1 MKQNLDRWGW
11 NRLRALQYLN
21 TLLRRTAWIVV
32 ILLVGLS
39 QASPAHAEEDIPSP
53 YEIIDAVNTL
63 RAELGL
69 PPLEID
75 PILMM
80 IAQRQSDYQASIGT
94 ATHYGPEGTRATE
107 RATAAGYGGGERVI
121 VAENVASLAGSI
133 DLHQLLYEFWGDE
146 LHWNTM
152 TKSTYRHIGVGVSVS
167 GEMVYITL
175 DAGWVANPSGKY
187 TPKPPPTG
195 QPDSQATSQPA
206 WIVPVTTVTPQ
217 PNGVIKHTVKFG
229 QTLWGIATAYGLSV
243 EDLARYNGL
252 DPKNAVIYPDE
263 EIYIPTSTDSA
274 IRITTTLTQTTP
286 SIHPSQSSISSTRT
300 RVPHNDKSVKA
311 TVTPTNPSIKN
322 EPMDDLTRNILLVMV
337 IGLAGVILVGII
349 RPKKK

>member
-1 MKQNLDRWGW
+1 VKQNHERRGW
-11 NRLRALQYLN
+11 KRCCALRCTHRLI
-21 TLLRRTAWIVV
+21 RRFVWVV
-32 ILLVGLS
+32 LILLIMVS
-39 QASPAHAEEDIPSP
+39 HFSPVHAEEGIPSP
-53 YEIIDAVNTL
+53 SEIIDAVNTL

-69 PPLEID
+69 PPLEVD

-94 ATHYGPEGTRATE
+94 VTHYGPEGTRATE

-121 VAENVASLAGSI
+121 VAENVASLSGSVDI
-133 DLHQLLYEFWGDE
+133 HQLLYEFWGDA

-152 TKSTYRHIGVGVSVS
+152 TKSTYRHIGVGVTVS
-167 GEMVYITL
+167 GDMVYITL

-195 QPDSQATSQPA
+195 QPDTQTSSQPA

-217 PNGVIKHTVKFG
+217 PDGVIKHIVKFG
-229 QTLWGIATAYGLSV
+229 QTLWGIATAYGLTV

-252 DPKNAVIYPDE
+252 DPKNAVIYPE
-263 EIYIPTSTDSA
+263 QAIYIPTPTDSA
-274 IRITTTLTQTTP
+274 VRITSTLTPTTAGVRP
-286 SIHPSQSSISSTRT
+286 TQSSIVSTRT
-300 RVPHNDKSVKA
+300 RAPRRAAPV
-311 TVTPTNPSIKN
+311 TVTPTEAAVKN
-322 EPMDDLTRNILLVMV
+322 EPMDPLTRNVLLVLI